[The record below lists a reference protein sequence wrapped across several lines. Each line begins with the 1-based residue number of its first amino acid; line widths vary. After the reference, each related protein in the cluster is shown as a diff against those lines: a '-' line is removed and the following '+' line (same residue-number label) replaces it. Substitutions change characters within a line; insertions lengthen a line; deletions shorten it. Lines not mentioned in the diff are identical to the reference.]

1 MKRRKLTGRDKFYVL
16 RTATAALLIAVA
28 TLAGGCGGEEQAT
41 GSSEGE
47 VAEQDGAEQKPAEPT
62 EAVQETG
69 EESAASIGEPV
80 TVGDVEWTVTD
91 AEQLDELISNRG
103 DYEEGDFVSI
113 DITLTNNTN
122 QDITLATPFFTLI
135 DDQGREV
142 EPNIDNNF
150 TFLYPEENMF
160 VDQINPG
167 ATKEGKIIFPA
178 NPDAS
183 GFKLQVGE
191 VRFASEETEYIDLGF

>member
-1 MKRRKLTGRDKFYVL
+1 MKRRKLTGRDMFYVL

-28 TLAGGCGGEEQAT
+28 ALAGGCGGEEQAP

-62 EAVQETG
+62 EAAQETG

-91 AEQLDELISNRG
+91 AEQLDELISIRG

-113 DITLTNNTN
+113 DITLSNNTN

-150 TFLYPEENMF
+150 TFLYPEENML

-178 NPDAS
+178 NPGAS

-191 VRFASEETEYIDLGF
+191 VRFASEETEYIGLGF

>member
-1 MKRRKLTGRDKFYVL
+1 MVILL
-16 RTATAALLIAVA
+16 ANTA
-28 TLAGGCGGEEQAT
+28 LAGGCGGGEQSSGPSEEEA
-41 GSSEGE
+41 
-47 VAEQDGAEQKPAEPT
+47 AEQDGAAQEPAEPT
-62 EAVQETG
+62 EAAQETG

-91 AEQLDELISNRG
+91 AEQLDELISIRG

-142 EPNIDNNF
+142 EPNIENNF
-150 TFLYPEENMF
+150 TILYPAENMF
-160 VDQINPG
+160 VEQINPG
-167 ATKEGKIIFPA
+167 TTKEGKIIFPVY
-178 NPDAS
+178 PDAS

>member
-1 MKRRKLTGRDKFYVL
+1 MRRRFSGRGMPSTLGAMVMVFLLVI
-16 RTATAALLIAVA
+16 AALV
-28 TLAGGCGGEEQAT
+28 GGCGGEEQAP

-47 VAEQDGAEQKPAEPT
+47 VAEQDGAAQEPAEPT
-62 EAVQETG
+62 EAAKETG

-91 AEQLDELISNRG
+91 AEQLDELISIRG

-113 DITLTNNTN
+113 DITLSNNTN

-142 EPNIDNNF
+142 EPNIDDNF
-150 TFLYPEENMF
+150 TFLYPEENML

-178 NPDAS
+178 YPDAS

>member
-1 MKRRKLTGRDKFYVL
+1 MRRRFAGRRLPTTFGAMVMVFL
-16 RTATAALLIAVA
+16 LVIAA
-28 TLAGGCGGEEQAT
+28 LAGGCGGEEQT
-41 GSSEGE
+41 PSSSEGE
-47 VAEQDGAEQKPAEPT
+47 VAKQDGAEQEPAEST
-62 EAVQETG
+62 EAAKETG

-91 AEQLDELISNRG
+91 AEQLDELISIRG

-113 DITLTNNTN
+113 DITLSNNTN
-122 QDITLATPFFTLI
+122 QDITLATPFFALI

-142 EPNIDNNF
+142 EPNIDHNF
-150 TFLYPEENMF
+150 FFLYPEENMF

-167 ATKEGKIIFPA
+167 ATKEGKIIFPVY
-178 NPDAS
+178 PDAS
-183 GFKLQVGE
+183 GFKLRVGE